1 VRLTQKFQ
9 KLFTRDAAESLWEHA
24 RRWTHPVSSR
34 RILATIDKAELVR
47 LRERY
52 PFRPNARK
60 INAYEDANY
69 WVGVNV
75 KRIQDLWLDRSPPLD
90 ILDLGCGPGYFLYL
104 CQMFGHNVVGLDP
117 DDEPFF
123 RGTTKF
129 FGVKRVVARINA
141 REPLPDLG
149 KRFDLVTAHRVC
161 FHRIARRENGEWL
174 EWTDADW
181 KFFVNDV
188 RTRFLKPDGR
198 LLLEFNRRADGS
210 SFFTPEL
217 RAFFESQGAQ
227 IVRWK
232 ALLAADPADRPDSNT
247 FENCRAGASAAVPW
261 QPERL
266 PYSGCLDVT
275 ISNLSNPKPA
285 IAQL

>member
-1 VRLTQKFQ
+1 LIVRLSQKFR
-9 KLFTRDAAESLWEHA
+9 KLFSRDALLSLCEHA

-34 RILATIDKAELVR
+34 RILASIDKAELLR

-52 PFRPNARK
+52 PYRPNARK

-75 KRIQDLWLDRSPPLD
+75 KRLQDLWLDQSPSLD

-104 CQMFGHNVVGLDP
+104 CRTFGHNALGLDA

-123 RGTTKF
+123 RGTTRF
-129 FGVKRVVARINA
+129 FGVSRVVGRINA
-141 REPLPDLG
+141 QVPLPDLG
-149 KRFDLVTAHRVC
+149 KKFDLVTAHRVC

-174 EWTDADW
+174 EWTEVDW
-181 KFFVNDV
+181 RFFINDV
-188 RTRFLKPDGR
+188 RTRFLKTGGR
-198 LLLEFNRRADGS
+198 LLLEFNRRDDGS

-217 RAFFESQGAQ
+217 RRFFTSEGAR

-232 ALLAADPADRPDSNT
+232 ALLAASPAERPR
-247 FENCRAGASAAVPW
+247 F
-261 QPERL
+261 
-266 PYSGCLDVT
+266 
-275 ISNLSNPKPA
+275 K
-285 IAQL
+285 QL

>member
-1 VRLTQKFQ
+1 LSITRFIASFAVRLSQKFQ

-24 RRWTHPVSSR
+24 CRWTHPVSSR

-47 LRERY
+47 LREHY
-52 PFRPNARK
+52 PYRPNARK

-75 KRIQDLWLDRSPPLD
+75 KRVQDLWLDRSPPLD

-104 CQMFGHNVVGLDP
+104 CRLFGHEGLGLDP

-129 FGVKRVVARINA
+129 FGVSRVVARINA
-141 REPLPDLG
+141 QTALPDL
-149 KRFDLVTAHRVC
+149 C
-161 FHRIARRENGEWL
+161 ENGEWL
-174 EWTDADW
+174 EWTETDW
-181 KFFVNDV
+181 KFFINDV
-188 RTRFLKPDGR
+188 RTKFLKPDGR

-217 RAFFESQGAQ
+217 RAFFESQGAR

-232 ALLAADPADRPDSNT
+232 ALLEQNPAERPRFKQT
-247 FENCRAGASAAVPW
+247 
-261 QPERL
+261 
-266 PYSGCLDVT
+266 
-275 ISNLSNPKPA
+275 
-285 IAQL
+285 